1 MMYGL
6 AILLLWTI
14 SFFFAGIEAGLLS
27 VDPVRLR
34 HQVKQGRSA
43 ALRLDRLTKRP
54 ERLLVT
60 VLLVTNFA
68 NILGLLLLTKV
79 LVARFGT
86 LGFALAVVI
95 ALPIYLFILS
105 VLPKSLFRRFPFR
118 ALAALGGVLEWF
130 SILLWPVLEIG
141 ERLRQLL
148 LGRRAAESGRI
159 FIAREELKQI
169 AVQSEREG
177 SLTSTERAMIHN
189 VVDFRNVRAS
199 DVMIPISK
207 AVTVRPD
214 TSIEEALRLSAANGV
229 DRLPVIS
236 EEGEAI
242 GLVNTLDI
250 LLEDARRDSLQ
261 RYMRR
266 IVTARDAEPAYRII
280 QRLRAARLGLAAV
293 IDSQRNLIG
302 IVTGE
307 DAIKRL
313 VQSVCACGGSSAIS
327 ADEIVN
333 FDQGHSLRA
342 ILSPDDGGVVS
353 GSNACLQGRTSI
365 VPGLE
370 GRLDLLRPLR
380 IIIIRRQQTAIAIPQ
395 FERGIR
401 QRISHLPFR

>member
-1 MMYGL
+1 MIWVL

-34 HQVKQGRSA
+34 NQVKQGKTA
-43 ALRLDRLTKRP
+43 ARRLDRLTKRP

-68 NILGLLLLTKV
+68 NILGLLILTRLLV
-79 LVARFGT
+79 NRFGIP
-86 LGFALAVVI
+86 GFLLAFVI
-95 ALPIYLFILS
+95 ALPIYLFVLS

-141 ERLRQLL
+141 ERARQLL
-148 LGRRAAESGRI
+148 LRRRVAESGRI

-189 VVDFRNVRAS
+189 VVDFRNVRAA
-199 DVMIPISK
+199 DVMVPLEK
-207 AVTVRPD
+207 AVTVTPETPID
-214 TSIEEALRLSAANGV
+214 EALRLSAAYSV
-229 DRLPVIS
+229 DRIPVIS
-236 EEGEAI
+236 PDREAI
-242 GLVNTLDI
+242 GLVHALDI
-250 LLEDARRDSLQ
+250 LLDETRRESLS

-266 IVTARDAEPAYRII
+266 IVIARDAEPAYRII

-293 IDSQRNLIG
+293 IDSQRKLIG

-307 DAIKRL
+307 DAIKQL
-313 VQSVCACGGSSAIS
+313 VQVGRYQQPAAL
-327 ADEIVN
+327 
-333 FDQGHSLRA
+333 HSK
-342 ILSPDDGGVVS
+342 S
-353 GSNACLQGRTSI
+353 GRS
-365 VPGLE
+365 
-370 GRLDLLRPLR
+370 
-380 IIIIRRQQTAIAIPQ
+380 
-395 FERGIR
+395 
-401 QRISHLPFR
+401 

>member
-1 MMYGL
+1 MIYGF
-6 AILLLWTI
+6 AIFLLWTI

-27 VDPVRLR
+27 IDPVRLR
-34 HQVKQGRSA
+34 HQVKQNLPA
-43 ALRLDRLTKRP
+43 AIRLDRLTKQP

-68 NILGLLLLTKV
+68 NILGLLLLTKL
-79 LVARFGT
+79 LVARFGISGY
-86 LGFALAVVI
+86 LWALII
-95 ALPIYLFILS
+95 ALPIYLFVLS

-118 ALAALGGVLEWF
+118 ALAKLGGVLEGV

-141 ERLRQLL
+141 ERARKIILPRRVEA
-148 LGRRAAESGRI
+148 GRL

-177 SLTSTERAMIHN
+177 ALTSTERAMIHN
-189 VVDFRNVRAS
+189 VVDFRNVRAA
-199 DVMIPISK
+199 DVMVPLAR

-214 TSIEEALRLSAANGV
+214 SSIDEALRLSATNGV

-250 LLEDARRDSLQ
+250 LLDETRRESLS

-266 IVTARDAEPAYRII
+266 IVSARDAEPAYRII
-280 QRLRAARLGLAAV
+280 QRLRAARVGLAAV
-293 IDSQRNLIG
+293 TDAQRNLIG

-313 VQSVCACGGSSAIS
+313 VQV
-327 ADEIVN
+327 
-333 FDQGHSLRA
+333 
-342 ILSPDDGGVVS
+342 
-353 GSNACLQGRTSI
+353 GR
-365 VPGLE
+365 
-370 GRLDLLRPLR
+370 
-380 IIIIRRQQTAIAIPQ
+380 
-395 FERGIR
+395 F
-401 QRISHLPFR
+401 

>member
-1 MMYGL
+1 MMLYGL
-6 AILLLWTI
+6 AIFILWTI

-27 VDPVRLR
+27 IDPIRLR
-34 HQVKQGRSA
+34 HQVKQNVSA
-43 ALRLDRLTKRP
+43 ALRLDRLTKQP
-54 ERLLVT
+54 ERLLIT

-68 NILGLLLLTKV
+68 NIVSLLLLTAV
-79 LVARFGT
+79 LVNRFG
-86 LGFALAVVI
+86 LAGYAFSIVL
-95 ALPIYLFILS
+95 ALPIYLFVLG

-118 ALAALGGVLEWF
+118 ALARLGGVLEAV

-141 ERLRQLL
+141 ERIRNLL
-148 LGRRAAESGRI
+148 LPRRVESGRL

-189 VVDFRNVRAS
+189 VVDFRNVRAV
-199 DVMIPISK
+199 DVMIPLNRTI
-207 AVTVRPD
+207 TVRPD
-214 TSIEEALRLSAANGV
+214 TSIDEALRLSAENSV

-236 EEGEAI
+236 DDGEAI

-250 LLEDARRDSLQ
+250 LLDESRRESLS

-266 IVTARDAEPAYRII
+266 IVIARDAEPAYRII

-313 VQSVCACGGSSAIS
+313 VQV
-327 ADEIVN
+327 
-333 FDQGHSLRA
+333 
-342 ILSPDDGGVVS
+342 
-353 GSNACLQGRTSI
+353 GR
-365 VPGLE
+365 
-370 GRLDLLRPLR
+370 
-380 IIIIRRQQTAIAIPQ
+380 
-395 FERGIR
+395 F
-401 QRISHLPFR
+401 

>member
-1 MMYGL
+1 MIYGF

-27 VDPVRLR
+27 IDPVRLR
-34 HQVKQGRSA
+34 HQVKQNLPA
-43 ALRLDRLTKRP
+43 AIRLDRLTKQP

-68 NILGLLLLTKV
+68 NILGLLLLTKL
-79 LVARFGT
+79 LVGRFGISGY
-86 LGFALAVVI
+86 LWAIVI
-95 ALPIYLFILS
+95 ALPIYLFALS

-118 ALAALGGVLEWF
+118 ALAKLGGLLEGV

-141 ERLRQLL
+141 ERARKIVLP
-148 LGRRAAESGRI
+148 RRAEAGRL

-177 SLTSTERAMIHN
+177 ALTSTERAMIHN
-189 VVDFRNVRAS
+189 VVDFRNVRAA
-199 DVMIPISK
+199 DVMVPLAR

-214 TSIEEALRLSAANGV
+214 SSIDEALRLSAMKGV

-250 LLEDARRDSLQ
+250 LLDETRRESLS

-266 IVTARDAEPAYRII
+266 IVSARDAEPAYRII
-280 QRLRAARLGLAAV
+280 QRLRAARVGLAAV
-293 IDSQRNLIG
+293 TDAQRKLIG

-313 VQSVCACGGSSAIS
+313 VQV
-327 ADEIVN
+327 
-333 FDQGHSLRA
+333 
-342 ILSPDDGGVVS
+342 
-353 GSNACLQGRTSI
+353 GR
-365 VPGLE
+365 
-370 GRLDLLRPLR
+370 
-380 IIIIRRQQTAIAIPQ
+380 
-395 FERGIR
+395 F
-401 QRISHLPFR
+401 

>member
-1 MMYGL
+1 MTLYGF
-6 AILLLWTI
+6 AIFILWTI

-27 VDPVRLR
+27 IDPVRLR
-34 HQVKQGRSA
+34 HQVKQNVAA
-43 ALRLDRLTKRP
+43 ALRLDRLTKQP
-54 ERLLVT
+54 ERLLIT

-68 NILGLLLLTKV
+68 NIVSLLLFTTV

-86 LGFALAVVI
+86 AGYLWSIVI
-95 ALPIYLFILS
+95 ALPIYLFVLG

-118 ALAALGGVLEWF
+118 ALARLGGVLEVV

-141 ERLRQLL
+141 ERIRNLL
-148 LGRRAAESGRI
+148 LPRRAESGRL

-169 AVQSEREG
+169 AVQSEHEG

-189 VVDFRNVRAS
+189 VVDFRNVRAT
-199 DVMIPISK
+199 DVMVPLER

-214 TSIEEALRLSAANGV
+214 TSIEEALRLSAENSV

-236 EEGEAI
+236 DDGEAI

-250 LLEDARRDSLQ
+250 LLDDSRRESLT

-293 IDSQRNLIG
+293 IDSQRKLIG

-307 DAIKRL
+307 AAIKRL
-313 VQSVCACGGSSAIS
+313 VQV
-327 ADEIVN
+327 
-333 FDQGHSLRA
+333 
-342 ILSPDDGGVVS
+342 
-353 GSNACLQGRTSI
+353 GR
-365 VPGLE
+365 
-370 GRLDLLRPLR
+370 
-380 IIIIRRQQTAIAIPQ
+380 
-395 FERGIR
+395 F
-401 QRISHLPFR
+401 

>member
-1 MMYGL
+1 MMIYGF
-6 AILLLWTI
+6 AILVLWTV

-34 HQVKQGRSA
+34 HQMKQGIA
-43 ALRLDRLTKRP
+43 AAVRLDRLTKQP

-60 VLLVTNFA
+60 VLLITNFA
-68 NILGLLLLTKV
+68 NILALLLLTKL
-79 LVARFGT
+79 LVSRFGIA
-86 LGFALAVVI
+86 GYAWAIVI
-95 ALPIYLFILS
+95 ALPIYLFVLS

-118 ALAALGGVLEWF
+118 ALAKLGGVLEGV

-141 ERLRQLL
+141 ERARNLL
-148 LGRRAAESGRI
+148 LPRRAEARRI

-169 AVQSEREG
+169 AEQSEREG

-189 VVDFRNVRAS
+189 VVDFRNVRAA
-199 DVMIPISK
+199 DVMVPLER
-207 AVTVRPD
+207 AVAVHPD
-214 TSIEEALRLSAANGV
+214 TSIDEALRLSAENSV

-236 EEGEAI
+236 PEGEAI

-250 LLEDARRDSLQ
+250 LLDDTRRESLS

-266 IVTARDAEPAYRII
+266 IVIARDAEPAYRII

-313 VQSVCACGGSSAIS
+313 VQSV
-327 ADEIVN
+327 
-333 FDQGHSLRA
+333 
-342 ILSPDDGGVVS
+342 
-353 GSNACLQGRTSI
+353 
-365 VPGLE
+365 
-370 GRLDLLRPLR
+370 
-380 IIIIRRQQTAIAIPQ
+380 
-395 FERGIR
+395 
-401 QRISHLPFR
+401 